1 LIDLFLVGDFEN
13 MMTSRKDLIIN
24 QFFPFQYISFIL
36 HLSLYFKPRA
46 FDQMKAII
54 KSMVIK
60 GKSEAFYRFVVLFF
74 FLSLIKIR
82 DMRMKLLVFF
92 GVYYF
97 YLLGGRKSV
106 ECLRSLKMASIKE
119 GKERILGFNSYLR
132 EIKEEFNDENS
143 PFFAFWSKIVDNT
156 LSLISFSDDLN
167 SNGF

>member
-1 LIDLFLVGDFEN
+1 
-13 MMTSRKDLIIN
+13 M
-24 QFFPFQYISFIL
+24 
-36 HLSLYFKPRA
+36 
-46 FDQMKAII
+46 
-54 KSMVIK
+54 
-60 GKSEAFYRFVVLFF
+60 
-74 FLSLIKIR
+74 
-82 DMRMKLLVFF
+82 
-92 GVYYF
+92 
-97 YLLGGRKSV
+97 